1 MLKNHDFYKYKIK
14 KRLMT
19 PKILKKAT
27 IKAGFKILKFEGV
40 LFEISNTNQNLNSTF
55 DRFIKTFKLNYLF
68 KNLSSVL
75 VFKLQKK

>member
-19 PKILKKAT
+19 PKILKKA
-27 IKAGFKILKFEGV
+27 KFEGV